1 MQKLERLIA
10 APKRLGIGLMSGTS
24 LDGMDAALVEIEGA
38 GIDTKVK
45 LLEFCTLPYT
55 AEQRAVLLE
64 AVMGEKGGS
73 RAVCCLNTLI
83 GAIGLRACLAVCE
96 KANIAP
102 DTIDFVGS
110 HGQTIYHIPDE
121 VSFGGTKVRGTLQVG
136 EAAIIAEGL
145 GCVVVSDFRVRDMA
159 AGGQG
164 APLVPYT
171 EYLLYRK
178 ERETVALQNIGG
190 IGNVTVLP
198 AGCTLDQVFA
208 FDTGPGNM
216 IIDAV
221 VSAGTN
227 GAQTYDK
234 DGAIA
239 AQGHVQEGLVAF
251 MRKQDEA
258 YLNRK
263 PPKST
268 GREIYNDAYIER
280 LLVQSKKLGLSFQD
294 TVASVTFYTAD
305 TIRTGLERFC
315 PDKPDRLI
323 IGGGGSSNPT
333 LLKYLKEALPDC
345 AVYTNDE
352 LGYNGDPK
360 EAIAF
365 AVLANE
371 ALHGICNNAP
381 SATGAAHPVVMG
393 KISL

>member
-1 MQKLERLIA
+1 MQKLEGLIA
-10 APKRLGIGLMSGTS
+10 APKRLCIGLMSGTS

-38 GIDTKVK
+38 GANTKVK

-73 RAVCCLNTLI
+73 RAVCCLNSLI
-83 GAIGLRACLAVCE
+83 GEIALKACHAVCK
-96 KANIAP
+96 KAGIDAH
-102 DTIDFVGS
+102 TVDFVGS

-121 VSFGGTKVRGTLQVG
+121 ALFGGSNVRGTLQVG
-136 EAAIIAEGL
+136 EASIIAEGL

-178 ERETVALQNIGG
+178 ETETVALQNIGG
-190 IGNVTVLP
+190 IGNITILP

-221 VSAGTN
+221 VNAGTN
-227 GAQTYDK
+227 GTQTYD
-234 DGAIA
+234 DRGAIA
-239 AQGHVQEGLVAF
+239 AQGTVQEALLVF

-263 PPKST
+263 PPKTT
-268 GREIYNDAYIER
+268 GREVYNDAYTER
-280 LLVQSKKLGLSFQD
+280 LLAESKKLGLSFQD

-315 PDKPDRLI
+315 QDKPGKLI
-323 IGGGGSSNPT
+323 IGGGGSNNPT
-333 LLKYLKEALPDC
+333 LLRYLKEALQDC

-352 LGYNGDPK
+352 LGYNSDAK
-360 EAIAF
+360 EGIAF

-381 SATGAAHPVVMG
+381 AATGAAHPVVMG

>member
-55 AEQRAVLLE
+55 AEERAVLLE

-83 GAIGLRACLAVCE
+83 GAIGLKVCLAVCE
-96 KANIAP
+96 KAGIAP

-145 GCVVVSDFRVRDMA
+145 GCVVVS
-159 AGGQG
+159 
-164 APLVPYT
+164 
-171 EYLLYRK
+171 
-178 ERETVALQNIGG
+178 
-190 IGNVTVLP
+190 
-198 AGCTLDQVFA
+198 
-208 FDTGPGNM
+208 
-216 IIDAV
+216 
-221 VSAGTN
+221 AGTN
-227 GAQTYDK
+227 GTQTYDK

-239 AQGHVQEGLVAF
+239 AQGRVHEALLAF
-251 MRKQDEA
+251 MRKQDES

-263 PPKST
+263 PPKTT
-268 GREIYNDAYIER
+268 GREVYNDVYVER
-280 LLVQSKKLGLSFQD
+280 LLAESKKLGLSFQD

-315 PDKPDRLI
+315 PNKPDKLI
-323 IGGGGSSNPT
+323 IGGGGANNPI
-333 LLKYLKEALPDC
+333 LLRYLKEALPDC

-352 LGYNGDPK
+352 LGYNSDAK

-365 AVLANE
+365 AVMANE

-381 SATGAAHPVVMG
+381 AATGAAHPVVMG